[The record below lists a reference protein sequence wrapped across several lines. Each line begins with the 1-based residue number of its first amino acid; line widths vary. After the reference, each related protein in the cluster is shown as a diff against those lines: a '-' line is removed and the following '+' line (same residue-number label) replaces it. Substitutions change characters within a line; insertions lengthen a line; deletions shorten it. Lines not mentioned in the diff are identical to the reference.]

1 MKGALGHTLE
11 GKRLDRWMALLS
23 SMRPEDAPAIAALL
37 DEEQRVGRAFP
48 AETTAFWQAWA
59 DLDAKGAWAY
69 IQTNAETRGGRGT
82 EPLMKAWAFSDPQAA
97 GEAFRQLGDSPLADS
112 ALSGLMHGL
121 AESDPGSAV
130 TFAATLPEGRQIDA
144 AVHAT
149 GSVIYMLG
157 NENAQAWFDA
167 LPASSPIFN
176 KEAARVVM
184 ESLSRSDPGSV
195 EAFAMARLDQQ
206 WCSRPAEQNFAASMI
221 LRNGGS
227 PWNYVASVMEKHPR
241 PEEPLALATWVARL
255 NPQSALTW
263 ADSNP
268 DSPATDQVLA
278 GLARHYQERGFQDKA
293 AELLPRIKEP
303 SIRQLLEQE

>member
-23 SMRPEDAPAIAALL
+23 TMRAEDAPAIAALL
-37 DEEQRVGRAFP
+37 DEEQRVGRDFP

-59 DLDAKGAWAY
+59 ERDAKGAWAY
-69 IQTNAETRGGRGT
+69 IQANADTRGGRGT
-82 EPLMKAWAFSDPQAA
+82 EPLMKAWAFGDPQAA
-97 GEAFRQLGDSPLADS
+97 AEAFRQLGDSPLADS

-130 TFAATLPEGRQIDA
+130 TFAATLPEGRQISA

-157 NENAQAWFDA
+157 NENAQTWFDG
-167 LPASSPIFN
+167 LPANSPIFN

-195 EAFAMARLDQQ
+195 ESFAMARLDQQ
-206 WCSRPAEQNFAASMI
+206 WCTRPAEQNFAASMI

-255 NPQSALTW
+255 NPQSAITW

-268 DSPATDQVLA
+268 DSPAADQVLA

-303 SIRQLLEQE
+303 AIRQLLEQE

>member
-1 MKGALGHTLE
+1 
-11 GKRLDRWMALLS
+11 
-23 SMRPEDAPAIAALL
+23 
-37 DEEQRVGRAFP
+37 
-48 AETTAFWQAWA
+48 
-59 DLDAKGAWAY
+59 
-69 IQTNAETRGGRGT
+69 
-82 EPLMKAWAFSDPQAA
+82 MKAWAFSDPQAA
-97 GEAFRQLGDSPLADS
+97 GEAFRNLGDSPLADS

-157 NENAQAWFDA
+157 NENAQGWFDA

-206 WCSRPAEQNFAASMI
+206 WCTRPAEQNFAASMI